1 MKEVG
6 SECLK
11 RYGEGKCGGSSG
23 GGGGGGCGGGG
34 GGEGRL
40 NGFEICYSTV
50 YPLFD
55 MLCT

>member
-23 GGGGGGCGGGG
+23 GGGGGGGG